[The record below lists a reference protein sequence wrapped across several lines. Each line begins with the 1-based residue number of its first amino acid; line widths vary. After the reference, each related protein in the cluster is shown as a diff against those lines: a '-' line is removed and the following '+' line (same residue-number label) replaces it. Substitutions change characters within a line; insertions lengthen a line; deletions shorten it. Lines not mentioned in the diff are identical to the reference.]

1 MKGLEIVTS
10 LLGNSKTKGNG
21 VKKNGMMTNKEIQEL
36 MQSEVGPNGK
46 VLFLALAFSGGVD
59 VNPYRAGDAYRLH
72 PYEIHQ
78 GLSDLKHRKL
88 VLRGEVQDCL
98 TLVRKKK

>member
-1 MKGLEIVTS
+1 
-10 LLGNSKTKGNG
+10 

-36 MQSEVGPNGK
+36 MQSELGPNGK

-59 VNPYRAGDAYRLH
+59 VNPYRAGDAYGLH

-78 GLSDLKHRKL
+78 GLSDLKHRRM
-88 VLRGEVQDCL
+88 VLKGEARDSL
-98 TLVRKKK
+98 TLIRKKK